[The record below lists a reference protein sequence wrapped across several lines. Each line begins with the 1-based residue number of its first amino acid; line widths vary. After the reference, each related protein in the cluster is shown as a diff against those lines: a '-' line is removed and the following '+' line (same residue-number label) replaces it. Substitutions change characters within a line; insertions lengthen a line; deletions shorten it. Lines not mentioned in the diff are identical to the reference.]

1 MLKAQIAKSSGMFI
15 KVCGLTRSEE
25 VAACLNMGI
34 DATGFIFVPGS
45 PREISQ
51 DEARALPRGA
61 ALRVGVFAKSSAA
74 RVLQIAD
81 RAGLDYVQLHGGES
95 TAYCKAIGPERI
107 IKTIWPETMSAGGRR
122 SCAASVYA
130 SSSAFLRP

>member
-51 DEARALPRGA
+51 DEARALPNGYCLAHVPYQSKLKLCASQCQSQQPRE
-61 ALRVGVFAKSSAA
+61 
-74 RVLQIAD
+74 
-81 RAGLDYVQLHGGES
+81 QLHS
-95 TAYCKAIGPERI
+95 FIHYHYQY
-107 IKTIWPETMSAGGRR
+107 
-122 SCAASVYA
+122 V
-130 SSSAFLRP
+130 